1 MCEVMGKMITCHK
14 CKSGLFLEYLG
25 KQDLYGGYDSYS
37 KFEEV
42 PKGWWT
48 TVGLGYLCPKC
59 APEFLSVVREFFG
72 DNIAPAWRLE
82 EEVKDD
88 EEN

>member
-1 MCEVMGKMITCHK
+1 MSENLGKMITCKK
-14 CKSGLFLEYLG
+14 CGTNLFLKYLG
-25 KQDLYGGYDSYS
+25 KQDMYGGYESYS

-59 APEFLSVVREFFG
+59 AHEFLSIVRDFFG
-72 DNIAPAWRLE
+72 DDIAPVWHIETSA
-82 EEVKDD
+82 K
-88 EEN
+88 